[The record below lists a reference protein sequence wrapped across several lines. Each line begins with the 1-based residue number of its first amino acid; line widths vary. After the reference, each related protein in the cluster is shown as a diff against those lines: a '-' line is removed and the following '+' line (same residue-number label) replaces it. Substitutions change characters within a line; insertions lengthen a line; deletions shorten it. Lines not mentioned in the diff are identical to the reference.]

1 MAVGEIKG
9 TQFTLVVDDIE
20 EVAIIII
27 TGTGSVDD
35 FESGTAA
42 GAVLVGIT
50 LNTGRRAG
58 LAVI

>member
-1 MAVGEIKG
+1 M
-9 TQFTLVVDDIE
+9 VVDNIE
-20 EVAIIII
+20 EVAVAVVA
-27 TGTGSVDD
+27 GTGSIDN

>member
-35 FESGTAA
+35 FESGTAD